1 MKNKPLKTGLILSTM
16 GIIVYLGT
24 NYMPTPTQEISLSP
38 KFPIHH
44 INYKQSPSKIQAQF
58 DTEMWETFV
67 ALCWPADNLS
77 LETKGRIT
85 DKTDGRAIFEN
96 YSFNYDLFLLNLRD
110 STTDFK
116 PIGWE
121 KPDALDLQ
129 RRTRWNRDCPDL
141 VALAKAQGITNMASI
156 LPLDEFIQAS
166 NAAKPHV
173 PLIDQNKKF
182 VWSAVSYNQITFDF
196 VIDNDFDTVKG
207 VLAAKKKAKKGQ
219 VHQVKKENTDGKIT
233 YQDTFFNQMVNV
245 LEDKPGAIHLKTSW
259 KILGKGDDPTKF
271 HTAWAATLFKNVN
284 FIDSKKVSSQC
295 DLVQVGLVGMHIAL
309 KTEDQPNFIWAT
321 FEHID
326 NCPEKGNI
334 ENKQYSF
341 YNYAEKDSK
350 IPNTVPYPNENV
362 NDHIVS
368 KKDFYAAPKW
378 FNPRGDTDA
387 IKSSQILREDPIPA
401 GTQGIN
407 KVFQKA
413 LANTVWANYQL
424 VGTQWTHPFTQ
435 KIIPDRLA
443 NSTLESFEQKGAS
456 CLGCHNQ
463 VRPNTFK
470 GGPNDFQFTM
480 LPDTIG
486 NVLNLRLNLMD
497 IGKSV
502 YPKLDTA
509 VYSDYMYSLLKWTEK
524 GQLTSSQIS
533 KKN

>member
-1 MKNKPLKTGLILSTM
+1 MKNKPLKTGFILSTV

-24 NYMPTPTQEISLSP
+24 NYMPTPTEELSLSP

-58 DTEMWETFV
+58 DTEMWETFI

-85 DKTDGRAIFEN
+85 DKIDDRAIFEN

-116 PIGWE
+116 PVGWG
-121 KPDALDLQ
+121 KSDALDSQ
-129 RRTRWNRDCPDL
+129 RRIRWNRDCPDL
-141 VALAKAQGITNMASI
+141 VALAKAQGITNMASL

-182 VWSAVSYNQITFDF
+182 VWSAVSYNEITFDF
-196 VIDNDFDTVKG
+196 VLDNKLETIAG
-207 VLAAKKKAKKGQ
+207 VLAARQKVNKEE
-219 VHQVKKENTDGKIT
+219 VHQVYKKKP
-233 YQDTFFNQMVNV
+233 QDTVYRDTIFDQMVYN
-245 LEDKPGAIHLKTSW
+245 LEDKFGAMHLKTSW
-259 KILGKGDDPTKF
+259 KILGKGDDPSKF

-309 KTEDQPNFIWAT
+309 KTEDQSNFIWAT

-334 ENKQYSF
+334 ENKRYNF

-378 FNPRGDTDA
+378 FNPRGDTDT

-407 KVFQKA
+407 KIFQKA
-413 LANTVWANYQL
+413 LANTVWTNYQL

-435 KIIPDRLA
+435 KIIPDRLG
-443 NSTLESFEQKGAS
+443 NSTLESFDQKGAS

-463 VRPNTFK
+463 VTQTTFK
-470 GGPNDFQFTM
+470 GGINDFQFTM
-480 LPDTIG
+480 RPDTIG
-486 NVLNLRLNLMD
+486 NVLNLPLNLMD
-497 IGKSV
+497 LKEGVIK
-502 YPKLDTA
+502 PDTA
-509 VYSDYMYSLLKWTEK
+509 VYSDYMYSLLKWTER
-524 GQLTSSQIS
+524 GQLTSSQI
-533 KKN
+533 KK